1 MNPSDVPQ
9 SWLDLQ
15 ADLVEDLFA
24 PRPGLEDLY
33 EKLEAALV
41 AAADLVAV
49 AQQVLPDDVS
59 LTAFVALSELCRL
72 KLVVNPGPSDQE
84 PF

>member
-15 ADLVEDLFA
+15 EDLVEDLMA
-24 PRPGLEDLY
+24 PRPGLEELY
-33 EKLEAALV
+33 VKLEAALV

-49 AQQVLPDDVS
+49 AQAVLPDEVS
-59 LTAFVALSELCRL
+59 VTAFVALSELCRL
-72 KLVVNPGPSDQE
+72 KLAVNPGPTE
-84 PF
+84 EGPF